1 MFHNR
6 VIFEVKI
13 YCTINIKSRIQRNS
27 NCLNDHFMKDEN
39 NNKIWSGRPS
49 QLVNFYTYLLLF
61 WTVIFPI
68 VAYLKTRFTIYEL
81 TQTRLRLKTGI
92 FSQKIEDTELYR
104 VRDYSID
111 KPFLFRIFGLGHI
124 QILTSDKSNPEIYLY
139 AIRQTEK
146 TAELIRNNVE
156 IARKKSGTREIDYT

>member
-1 MFHNR
+1 M
-6 VIFEVKI
+6 
-13 YCTINIKSRIQRNS
+13 
-27 NCLNDHFMKDEN
+27 NDE
-39 NNKIWSGRPS
+39 KIWSGRPS
-49 QLVNFYTYLLLF
+49 QLVNFYTYLFLF
-61 WTVIFPI
+61 WTIIFPI
-68 VAYLKTRFTIYEL
+68 VAYRKTRFTIYEL

-124 QILTSDKSNPEIYLY
+124 KILTSDKSNPEIYLY

>member
-1 MFHNR
+1 M
-6 VIFEVKI
+6 
-13 YCTINIKSRIQRNS
+13 
-27 NCLNDHFMKDEN
+27 NDE
-39 NNKIWSGRPS
+39 KIWSGRPS

-61 WTVIFPI
+61 WTIIFPI

-111 KPFLFRIFGLGHI
+111 KPFLFINRH
-124 QILTSDKSNPEIYLY
+124 
-139 AIRQTEK
+139 
-146 TAELIRNNVE
+146 LIDINQ
-156 IARKKSGTREIDYT
+156 

>member
-1 MFHNR
+1 M
-6 VIFEVKI
+6 
-13 YCTINIKSRIQRNS
+13 KSKSYNY
-27 NCLNDHFMKDEN
+27 LFMKDEN
-39 NNKIWSGRPS
+39 NTKIWSGRPS

-61 WTVIFPI
+61 WTIIFPLI
-68 VAYLKTRFTIYEL
+68 AYLKTRFTIYEL
-81 TQTRLRLKTGI
+81 TNTKLRLKTGI

-124 QILTSDKSNPEIYLY
+124 KILTSDKTNPTIYLY